1 VFLHAVKEGP
11 ANRSYGL
18 QVAQLA
24 GVPREVITQAR
35 HYLEALES
43 QRDQHNGAAF
53 TGPRAAQRELPLFA
67 PRGPTSA
74 TGTAPPPPAK
84 PAAPAADP
92 LRVAVEAI
100 DPDELSPK
108 AALETLYKL
117 RKLLS
122 SDGA

>member
-1 VFLHAVKEGP
+1 VKEGP

-24 GVPREVITQAR
+24 GVPRDVIAQAR

-43 QRDQHNGAAF
+43 QRDQHNGAAASN
-53 TGPRAAQRELPLFA
+53 GPRAAQRELPLFA
-67 PRGPTSA
+67 APAAA
-74 TGTAPPPPAK
+74 TAG
-84 PAAPAADP
+84 AAPAAPQRASPDP
-92 LRVAVEAI
+92 LRTAVEAI

-108 AALETLYKL
+108 AALEALYRL

-122 SDGA
+122 SEGA